1 MLFLRREDG
10 QGQAEYALLLVII
23 AMGLLVLLSF
33 VGQFI
38 ISTYQWITTQ
48 IAMA

>member
-10 QGQAEYALLLVII
+10 QGQTEYALLLVLVAIMLI
-23 AMGLLVLLSF
+23 ALLSF

-38 ISTYQWITTQ
+38 ISTYAWITAQ
-48 IAMA
+48 ISNV